1 MLLMHC
7 PFYAINFFLEFVV
20 AKIDDLVN
28 WARRVS
34 LTIIFISHTVERKG
48 VTTVMENTVICLWL
62 QIYVAQPVKSNITTK
77 QIKLFESYSF
87 IAFVELNILCEI

>member
-7 PFYAINFFLEFVV
+7 PFHAINFFLEFVV

-34 LTIIFISHTVERKG
+34 LTIIFISHTVGKRCHNHGEEF
-48 VTTVMENTVICLWL
+48 TVCLF
-62 QIYVAQPVKSNITTK
+62 VA
-77 QIKLFESYSF
+77 
-87 IAFVELNILCEI
+87 

>member
-1 MLLMHC
+1 MHC
-7 PFYAINFFLEFVV
+7 PFYAIIFFLLEFVV

-48 VTTVMENTVICLWL
+48 VTNLMENTVICLWL

>member
-1 MLLMHC
+1 MQL
-7 PFYAINFFLEFVV
+7 IFFLEFVV

-48 VTTVMENTVICLWL
+48 VATVMEDTVISLWL
-62 QIYVAQPVKSNITTK
+62 QIYVAH
-77 QIKLFESYSF
+77 
-87 IAFVELNILCEI
+87 

>member
-34 LTIIFISHTVERKG
+34 LTIIIIYFSHSRKKRCHSCDG
-48 VTTVMENTVICLWL
+48 KYSHLF
-62 QIYVAQPVKSNITTK
+62 VASNLRSSACK
-77 QIKLFESYSF
+77 
-87 IAFVELNILCEI
+87 V